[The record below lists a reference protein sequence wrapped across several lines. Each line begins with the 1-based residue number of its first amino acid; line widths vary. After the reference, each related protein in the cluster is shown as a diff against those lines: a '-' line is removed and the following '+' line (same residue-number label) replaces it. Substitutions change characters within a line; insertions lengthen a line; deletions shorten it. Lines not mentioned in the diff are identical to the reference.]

1 MKRKIV
7 ADSSCDIWELNGV
20 DFAVAPITIS
30 TDNKHYV
37 DNQELDVHLM
47 SEELAKYKGVSHT
60 ACPSV
65 GSWLDCYEGFDEIF
79 VITLT
84 GAMSGTYNSAMT
96 AKGIYEEEN
105 ENVKV
110 HVFDSLSTGPEM
122 RLLIEKLKEMIEE
135 DLTFEEIVEKGQ
147 DYLNHTRLFFAL
159 KSLHNFAMNG
169 RVSKTVASAIGVLN
183 ISIFATASEKG
194 TIQQISKC
202 RGEKKVVKSMIEHLE
217 DAGYHGGKV
226 RISHADNLKLAH
238 NVRDKILELYP
249 NADIIV
255 YPMGGLCT
263 YYAEKGGLLVGCE
276 CGNLK

>member
-7 ADSSCDIWELNGV
+7 ADSSCDMWELNGV

-65 GSWLDCYEGFDEIF
+65 GSWLDCYEGFDEVF

-122 RLLIEKLKEMIEE
+122 RLLIEKLKEMIDE
-135 DLTFEEIVEKGQ
+135 DLPFEEIVEKGQ
-147 DYLNHTRLFFAL
+147 NYLNHTRLFFAL

-169 RVSKTVASAIGVLN
+169 RVSKAVASAIGVLN
-183 ISIFATASEKG
+183 ISIFATASEEG

-217 DAGYHGGKV
+217 NAGYHGGKV

-263 YYAEKGGLLVGCE
+263 YYAEIGGLLVGCE
-276 CGNLK
+276 C

>member
-7 ADSSCDIWELNGV
+7 ADSSCDMWELNGV

-65 GSWLDCYEGFDEIF
+65 GSWLDCYEGYDEVF
-79 VITLT
+79 VVTLT
-84 GAMSGTYNSAMT
+84 GAMSGTYNSAIT

-135 DLTFEEIVEKGQ
+135 DLPFEEIVEKGQ
-147 DYLNHTRLFFAL
+147 DYLNHSRLFFAL

-169 RVSKTVASAIGVLN
+169 RVSKAVASAIGVLN
-183 ISIFATASEKG
+183 ISIFATASEEG

-217 DAGYHGGKV
+217 NAGYHGGKV

-263 YYAEKGGLLVGCE
+263 YYAEIGGLLVGCE
-276 CGNLK
+276 C

>member
-7 ADSSCDIWELNGV
+7 ADSSCDMWELNGV
-20 DFAVAPITIS
+20 DFAVAPMTIS

-47 SEELAKYKGVSHT
+47 SEDLAKYKGVSHT
-60 ACPSV
+60 ACPSA
-65 GSWLDCYEGFDEIF
+65 GSWLDCYEGYDEVF
-79 VITLT
+79 VVTLT

-169 RVSKTVASAIGVLN
+169 RVSKAVASAIGVLN
-183 ISIFATASEKG
+183 ISIFATASEEG

-202 RGEKKVVKSMIEHLE
+202 RGEKKVVRSMIEHLE

-276 CGNLK
+276 C

>member
-135 DLTFEEIVEKGQ
+135 DLPFEEIVEKGQ
-147 DYLNHTRLFFAL
+147 DYLNHSRLFFAL

-263 YYAEKGGLLVGCE
+263 YYAEIGGLLVGCE
-276 CGNLK
+276 C

>member
-20 DFAVAPITIS
+20 DFAVAPMTIS

-37 DNQELDVHLM
+37 DNQELDVRLM
-47 SEELAKYKGVSHT
+47 SDDLAKYKGVSHT

-169 RVSKTVASAIGVLN
+169 RVSKAVASAIGVLN
-183 ISIFATASEKG
+183 ISIFATASEEG

-217 DAGYHGGKV
+217 NAGYHGGKV

-249 NADIIV
+249 HADIIV

-263 YYAEKGGLLVGCE
+263 YYAEIGGLLVGCE
-276 CGNLK
+276 C

>member
-7 ADSSCDIWELNGV
+7 ADSSCDMWELNGV
-20 DFAVAPITIS
+20 DFAVAPMTIS

-65 GSWLDCYEGFDEIF
+65 GSWLDCYEGFDEVF

-122 RLLIEKLKEMIEE
+122 RLLIEKLKEMIDE
-135 DLTFEEIVEKGQ
+135 DLPFEEIVEKGQ
-147 DYLNHTRLFFAL
+147 DYLNHTRLLFAL

-169 RVSKTVASAIGVLN
+169 RVSKAVASAIGVLN
-183 ISIFATASEKG
+183 ISIFATASEEG

-217 DAGYHGGKV
+217 NAGYHGGKV

-276 CGNLK
+276 C

>member
-7 ADSSCDIWELNGV
+7 ADSSCDMWELNGV
-20 DFAVAPITIS
+20 DFAVAPMTIS

-135 DLTFEEIVEKGQ
+135 DLPFEEIVEKGQ
-147 DYLNHTRLFFAL
+147 DYLNHSRLFFAL

-183 ISIFATASEKG
+183 ISIFATASEEG

-217 DAGYHGGKV
+217 NAGYHGGKV

-238 NVRDKILELYP
+238 SVRDKILELYP

-263 YYAEKGGLLVGCE
+263 YYAEIGGLLVGCE
-276 CGNLK
+276 C

>member
-7 ADSSCDIWELNGV
+7 ADSSCDMWELNGV
-20 DFAVAPITIS
+20 DFAVAPMTIS

-65 GSWLDCYEGFDEIF
+65 GSWLDCYEGFDEVF

-122 RLLIEKLKEMIEE
+122 RLLIEKLKEMIDE
-135 DLTFEEIVEKGQ
+135 DLPFEEIVEKGQ

-183 ISIFATASEKG
+183 ISIFATASEEG

-217 DAGYHGGKV
+217 NAVYHGGKV

-263 YYAEKGGLLVGCE
+263 YYAEIGGLLVGCE
-276 CGNLK
+276 C

>member
-7 ADSSCDIWELNGV
+7 ADSSCDIWELNCV
-20 DFAVAPITIS
+20 DFAVAPMTIS

-37 DNQELDVHLM
+37 DNQKLDVRLM
-47 SEELAKYKGVSHT
+47 SEDLAKYKGISHT

-65 GSWLDCYEGFDEIF
+65 GSWLDCYEGYDEVF
-79 VITLT
+79 VVTLT

-135 DLTFEEIVEKGQ
+135 DLTYEEIVEKGQ

-169 RVSKTVASAIGVLN
+169 RVSKAVASAIGVLN
-183 ISIFATASEKG
+183 ISIFATASEEG

-217 DAGYHGGKV
+217 NAGYHGGKV

-249 NADIIV
+249 HADIIV

-263 YYAEKGGLLVGCE
+263 YYAEIGGLLVGCE
-276 CGNLK
+276 C

>member
-169 RVSKTVASAIGVLN
+169 RISKTVASAIGVLN

-263 YYAEKGGLLVGCE
+263 YYAEIGGLLVGCE
-276 CGNLK
+276 C

>member
-7 ADSSCDIWELNGV
+7 ADSSCDIWELNGI
-20 DFAVAPITIS
+20 DFAVAPMTIS

-37 DNQELDVHLM
+37 DNQELDVRLM
-47 SEELAKYKGVSHT
+47 SEDLAKYKGVSHT

-65 GSWLDCYEGFDEIF
+65 GSWLDCYEGYDEVF
-79 VITLT
+79 VVTLT

-169 RVSKTVASAIGVLN
+169 RVSKAVASAIGVLN
-183 ISIFATASEKG
+183 ISIFATASEEG

-217 DAGYHGGKV
+217 NAGYHGGKV

-249 NADIIV
+249 HADIIV

-263 YYAEKGGLLVGCE
+263 YYAEIGGLLVGCE
-276 CGNLK
+276 C

>member
-1 MKRKIV
+1 MKRKIA
-7 ADSSCDIWELNGV
+7 ADSSCDMWELNGV

-65 GSWLDCYEGFDEIF
+65 GSWLDCYEGYDEVF
-79 VITLT
+79 VVTLT

-135 DLTFEEIVEKGQ
+135 DLPFEEIVEKGQ
-147 DYLNHTRLFFAL
+147 DYLNHSRLFFAL

-169 RVSKTVASAIGVLN
+169 RVSKAVASAIGVLN
-183 ISIFATASEKG
+183 ISIFATASEEG

-217 DAGYHGGKV
+217 NAGYHGGKV

-263 YYAEKGGLLVGCE
+263 YYAEIGGLLVGCE
-276 CGNLK
+276 C

>member
-7 ADSSCDIWELNGV
+7 ADSSCDMWELNGV

-65 GSWLDCYEGFDEIF
+65 GSWLDCYEGYDEVF
-79 VITLT
+79 VVTLT

-135 DLTFEEIVEKGQ
+135 DLPFEEIVEKGQ
-147 DYLNHTRLFFAL
+147 DYLNHSRLFFAL

-169 RVSKTVASAIGVLN
+169 RVSKAVASAIGVLN
-183 ISIFATASEKG
+183 ISIFATASEEG

-202 RGEKKVVKSMIEHLE
+202 RGQKKVVKSMIEHLE
-217 DAGYHGGKV
+217 NAGYHGGKV

-263 YYAEKGGLLVGCE
+263 YYAEIGGLLVGCE
-276 CGNLK
+276 C

>member
-7 ADSSCDIWELNGV
+7 ADSSCDMWELNGV
-20 DFAVAPITIS
+20 DFAVAPMTIS

-65 GSWLDCYEGFDEIF
+65 GSWLDCYEGYDEVF
-79 VITLT
+79 VVTLT

-217 DAGYHGGKV
+217 NAGYHGGKV

-263 YYAEKGGLLVGCE
+263 YYAEIGGLLVGCE
-276 CGNLK
+276 C

>member
-7 ADSSCDIWELNGV
+7 ADSSCDMWELNDV
-20 DFAVAPITIS
+20 DFAVAPLTIS

-47 SEELAKYKGVSHT
+47 SEDLAKYKCVCDTS
-60 ACPSV
+60 CPSA
-65 GSWLDCYEGFDEIF
+65 GAWLDCYEGYDEVF

-84 GAMSGTYNSAMT
+84 GSMSGTYNSAMT

-135 DLTFEEIVEKGQ
+135 DLPFEEIVEKGQ
-147 DYLNHTRLFFAL
+147 DYLKHTRLFFAL

-169 RVSKTVASAIGVLN
+169 RINKAVASAIGVLN
-183 ISIFATASEKG
+183 ISIFATASEEG

-217 DAGYHGGKV
+217 NAGYHGGKV

-238 NVRDKILELYP
+238 SVRDKILELYP
-249 NADIIV
+249 QADIIV

-263 YYAEKGGLLVGCE
+263 YYAEIGGLLVGCE
-276 CGNLK
+276 C

>member
-7 ADSSCDIWELNGV
+7 ADSSCDMWELNDV
-20 DFAVAPITIS
+20 DFAVAPMTIS

-37 DNQELDVHLM
+37 DNQKLDVRLM
-47 SEELAKYKGVSHT
+47 SEDLAKYKGISHT

-65 GSWLDCYEGFDEIF
+65 GSWLDCYEGYDEVF
-79 VITLT
+79 VVTLT

-122 RLLIEKLKEMIEE
+122 RLLIEKLKKMIEE
-135 DLTFEEIVEKGQ
+135 DLPFEEIVEKGQ

-169 RVSKTVASAIGVLN
+169 RVSKAVASAIGVLN
-183 ISIFATASEKG
+183 ISIFATASEEG

-217 DAGYHGGKV
+217 NAGYHGGKV

-249 NADIIV
+249 HADIIV

-263 YYAEKGGLLVGCE
+263 YYAEIGGLLVGCE
-276 CGNLK
+276 C

>member
-7 ADSSCDIWELNGV
+7 ADSSCDMWELNGV

-65 GSWLDCYEGFDEIF
+65 GSWLDCYEGFDEVF

-84 GAMSGTYNSAMT
+84 GTMSGTYNSAMT

-105 ENVKV
+105 DNVKV

-135 DLTFEEIVEKGQ
+135 DLPFEEIVEKGQ
-147 DYLNHTRLFFAL
+147 DYLNHSRLFFAL

-169 RVSKTVASAIGVLN
+169 RVSKAVASAIGVLN
-183 ISIFATASEKG
+183 ISIFATASEEG

-202 RGEKKVVKSMIEHLE
+202 RGEKKVVKSMVEHLE

-238 NVRDKILELYP
+238 SVRDKILELYP
-249 NADIIV
+249 HADIIV

-276 CGNLK
+276 C

>member
-7 ADSSCDIWELNGV
+7 ADSSCDMWELNGV
-20 DFAVAPITIS
+20 DFEVAPITIS

-37 DNQELDVHLM
+37 DNQDLDVHLM
-47 SEELAKYKGVSHT
+47 SEDLAKYKGVSHT

-65 GSWLDCYEGFDEIF
+65 GSWLDCYEGYDEVF

-84 GAMSGTYNSAMT
+84 GTMSGTYNSAMT

-135 DLTFEEIVEKGQ
+135 DLPFEEIVEKGQ
-147 DYLNHTRLFFAL
+147 DYLNHSRLFFAL

-183 ISIFATASEKG
+183 ISIFATASEEG

-217 DAGYHGGKV
+217 NAGYHGGKV

-263 YYAEKGGLLVGCE
+263 YYAEIGGLLVGCE
-276 CGNLK
+276 C

>member
-20 DFAVAPITIS
+20 DFAVAPMTIS

-65 GSWLDCYEGFDEIF
+65 GSWLDCYEGFDEVF

-122 RLLIEKLKEMIEE
+122 RLLIEKLKEMIDE
-135 DLTFEEIVEKGQ
+135 DLPFEEIVEKGQ

-169 RVSKTVASAIGVLN
+169 RVSKAVASAIGVLN
-183 ISIFATASEKG
+183 ISIFATASEEG

-217 DAGYHGGKV
+217 NAGYHGGKV

-263 YYAEKGGLLVGCE
+263 YYAEIGGLLVGCE
-276 CGNLK
+276 C

>member
-7 ADSSCDIWELNGV
+7 ADSSCNIWELNGV

-65 GSWLDCYEGFDEIF
+65 GSWLDCYEGYDEVF
-79 VITLT
+79 VVTLT

-135 DLTFEEIVEKGQ
+135 DLPFEEIVEKGQ

-183 ISIFATASEKG
+183 ISIFATASEEG

-217 DAGYHGGKV
+217 NAGYHGGKV

-238 NVRDKILELYP
+238 SVRDKILELYP
-249 NADIIV
+249 HADIIV

-263 YYAEKGGLLVGCE
+263 YYAEIGGLLVGCE
-276 CGNLK
+276 C

>member
-7 ADSSCDIWELNGV
+7 ADSSCDMWELNGV
-20 DFAVAPITIS
+20 DFAVAPMTIS

-65 GSWLDCYEGFDEIF
+65 GSWLDCYEGYDEVF
-79 VITLT
+79 VVTLT

-96 AKGIYEEEN
+96 AKGIYGEEN

-135 DLTFEEIVEKGQ
+135 DLPFEEIVEKGQ
-147 DYLNHTRLFFAL
+147 DYLKHSRLFFAL

-183 ISIFATASEKG
+183 ISIFATASEEG

-263 YYAEKGGLLVGCE
+263 YYAEIGGLLVGCE
-276 CGNLK
+276 C

>member
-7 ADSSCDIWELNGV
+7 ADSSCDMWELNGV
-20 DFAVAPITIS
+20 DFAVAPMTIS

-183 ISIFATASEKG
+183 ISIFATASEEG

-217 DAGYHGGKV
+217 NAGYHGGKV

-238 NVRDKILELYP
+238 SVRDKILELYP
-249 NADIIV
+249 HADIIV

-263 YYAEKGGLLVGCE
+263 YYAEIGGLLVGCE
-276 CGNLK
+276 C

>member
-7 ADSSCDIWELNGV
+7 ADSSCDMWELNGV

-65 GSWLDCYEGFDEIF
+65 GSWLDCYEGYDEVF
-79 VITLT
+79 VVTLT

-122 RLLIEKLKEMIEE
+122 RLLIEKLKKMIDE
-135 DLTFEEIVEKGQ
+135 DLPFEEIVEKGQ

-169 RVSKTVASAIGVLN
+169 RVSKAVASAIGVLN
-183 ISIFATASEKG
+183 ISIFATASEEG

-217 DAGYHGGKV
+217 NAGYHGGKV

-276 CGNLK
+276 C

>member
-7 ADSSCDIWELNGV
+7 ADSSCDMWELNGV
-20 DFAVAPITIS
+20 DFAVAPMTIS

-65 GSWLDCYEGFDEIF
+65 GSWLDCYEGYDEVF
-79 VITLT
+79 VVTLT

-96 AKGIYEEEN
+96 AKSIYEEEN

-276 CGNLK
+276 C

>member
-7 ADSSCDIWELNGV
+7 ADSSCDMWELNGV
-20 DFAVAPITIS
+20 DFAVAPMTIS

-47 SEELAKYKGVSHT
+47 SEDLAKYKGVSHT
-60 ACPSV
+60 ACPSA
-65 GSWLDCYEGFDEIF
+65 GSWLDCYEGYDEVF
-79 VITLT
+79 VVTLT

-169 RVSKTVASAIGVLN
+169 RVSKAVASAIGVLN
-183 ISIFATASEKG
+183 ISIFATASEEG

-202 RGEKKVVKSMIEHLE
+202 RGEKKVVRSMIEHLE
-217 DAGYHGGKV
+217 NAGYHGGKV

-238 NVRDKILELYP
+238 SVRDKILELYP
-249 NADIIV
+249 HADIIV

-263 YYAEKGGLLVGCE
+263 YYAEIGGLLVGCE
-276 CGNLK
+276 C

>member
-7 ADSSCDIWELNGV
+7 ADSSCDMWELNGV
-20 DFAVAPITIS
+20 DFAVAPMTIS

-47 SEELAKYKGVSHT
+47 SEDLAKYKGVSHT

-65 GSWLDCYEGFDEIF
+65 GSWLDCYEGYDEVF
-79 VITLT
+79 VVTLT

-122 RLLIEKLKEMIEE
+122 RLFIEKLKEVIEE

-147 DYLNHTRLFFAL
+147 DYLKHTRLFFAL

-169 RVSKTVASAIGVLN
+169 RVNKAVASAIGVLN
-183 ISIFATASEKG
+183 ISIFATASEEG

-217 DAGYHGGKV
+217 NAGYHGGKV

-249 NADIIV
+249 HADIIV

-263 YYAEKGGLLVGCE
+263 YYAEIGGLLVGCE
-276 CGNLK
+276 C

>member
-7 ADSSCDIWELNGV
+7 ADSSCDMWELNGV
-20 DFAVAPITIS
+20 DFAVAPMTIS

-65 GSWLDCYEGFDEIF
+65 GSWLDCYEGYDEVF
-79 VITLT
+79 VVTLT

-135 DLTFEEIVEKGQ
+135 DLPFEEIVEKGQ

-159 KSLHNFAMNG
+159 KSLHNFAMNV

-183 ISIFATASEKG
+183 ISIFATASEEG

-217 DAGYHGGKV
+217 NAGYHGGKV

-238 NVRDKILELYP
+238 SVRDKILELYP
-249 NADIIV
+249 HADIIV

-263 YYAEKGGLLVGCE
+263 YYAEIGGLLVGCE
-276 CGNLK
+276 C

>member
-7 ADSSCDIWELNGV
+7 ADSSCDMWELNGV

-65 GSWLDCYEGFDEIF
+65 GSWLDCYEGFDEVF
-79 VITLT
+79 VVTLT
-84 GAMSGTYNSAMT
+84 DSMSGTYNSAMT

-122 RLLIEKLKEMIEE
+122 RLLIEKLKEMIDE
-135 DLTFEEIVEKGQ
+135 DLPFEEIVEKGQ

-169 RVSKTVASAIGVLN
+169 RVSKAVASAIGVLN
-183 ISIFATASEKG
+183 ISIFATASEEG

-217 DAGYHGGKV
+217 NAGYHGGKV

-263 YYAEKGGLLVGCE
+263 YYAEIGGLLVGCE
-276 CGNLK
+276 C

>member
-7 ADSSCDIWELNGV
+7 ADSSCDMWELNGV
-20 DFAVAPITIS
+20 DFAVAPMTIS

-47 SEELAKYKGVSHT
+47 SEDLAKYKGISHT

-65 GSWLDCYEGFDEIF
+65 GSWLDCYEGYDEVF
-79 VITLT
+79 VVTLT
-84 GAMSGTYNSAMT
+84 GSMSGTYNSAMT

-135 DLTFEEIVEKGQ
+135 DLPFEEIVEKGQ

-169 RVSKTVASAIGVLN
+169 RVSKAVASAIGVLN
-183 ISIFATASEKG
+183 ISIFATASEEG

-217 DAGYHGGKV
+217 NAGYHGGKI

-238 NVRDKILELYP
+238 SVRDKILELYP
-249 NADIIV
+249 HADIIV

-263 YYAEKGGLLVGCE
+263 YYAEIGGLLVGCE
-276 CGNLK
+276 C

>member
-7 ADSSCDIWELNGV
+7 ADSSCDMWELNGV
-20 DFAVAPITIS
+20 DFAVAPMTIS

-65 GSWLDCYEGFDEIF
+65 GSWLDCYEGFDEVF

-135 DLTFEEIVEKGQ
+135 DLPFEEIVEKGQ

-169 RVSKTVASAIGVLN
+169 RVSKAVASAIGVLN
-183 ISIFATASEKG
+183 ISIFATASEEG

-217 DAGYHGGKV
+217 NAGYHGGKV

-276 CGNLK
+276 C

>member
-7 ADSSCDIWELNGV
+7 TDSSCDIWELNGV
-20 DFAVAPITIS
+20 DFAVAPMTIS

-37 DNQELDVHLM
+37 DNQELDVRLM
-47 SEELAKYKGVSHT
+47 SEDLAKYKGVSHT

-65 GSWLDCYEGFDEIF
+65 GSWLDCYEGSDEVF
-79 VITLT
+79 VVTLT

-96 AKGIYEEEN
+96 VKGIYEEEN
-105 ENVKV
+105 ENVKI

-169 RVSKTVASAIGVLN
+169 RVSKAVASAIGVLN
-183 ISIFATASEKG
+183 ISIFATASEEG

-217 DAGYHGGKV
+217 NAGYHGGKV

-249 NADIIV
+249 HADIIV

-263 YYAEKGGLLVGCE
+263 YYAEIGGLLVGCE
-276 CGNLK
+276 C

>member
-7 ADSSCDIWELNGV
+7 ADSSCDIWELNGI
-20 DFAVAPITIS
+20 DFGIAPMTIS
-30 TDNKHYV
+30 TDNKNYV

-47 SEELAKYKGVSHT
+47 SEDLANYKGTSHT

-65 GSWLDCYEGFDEIF
+65 GSWLDCFEGYDEVF
-79 VITLT
+79 VVTLT
-84 GAMSGTYNSAMT
+84 GSMSGTYNSAMT

-105 ENVKV
+105 DNVKV
-110 HVFDSLSTGPEM
+110 HVFNSLSTGPEM
-122 RLLIEKLKEMIEE
+122 RLLIEKLKELIEE
-135 DLTFEEIVEKGQ
+135 NLPFEEIIEKGQ
-147 DYLNHTRLFFAL
+147 DYLNHSRLFFAL

-169 RVSKTVASAIGVLN
+169 RINKAVASAIGVLN
-183 ISIFATASEKG
+183 ISIFATASEEG

-217 DAGYHGGKV
+217 NAGYHGGKV

-263 YYAEKGGLLVGCE
+263 YYAEIGGLLVGCE
-276 CGNLK
+276 C

>member
-20 DFAVAPITIS
+20 DFAVAPMTIS

-65 GSWLDCYEGFDEIF
+65 GSWLDCYEGYDEVF
-79 VITLT
+79 VVTLT

-276 CGNLK
+276 C

>member
-7 ADSSCDIWELNGV
+7 ADSSCDMWELNGV
-20 DFAVAPITIS
+20 DFAVAPMTIS

-65 GSWLDCYEGFDEIF
+65 GSWLDCYEGFDEVF

-122 RLLIEKLKEMIEE
+122 RLLIEKLKEMIDE
-135 DLTFEEIVEKGQ
+135 DLPFEEIVEKGQ

-169 RVSKTVASAIGVLN
+169 RVSKAVASAIGVLN
-183 ISIFATASEKG
+183 ISIFATASEEG

-202 RGEKKVVKSMIEHLE
+202 RGEKKVVRSMIEHLE
-217 DAGYHGGKV
+217 NAGYHGGKV

-263 YYAEKGGLLVGCE
+263 YYAEIGGLLVGCE
-276 CGNLK
+276 C

>member
-20 DFAVAPITIS
+20 DFAVAPMTIS

-37 DNQELDVHLM
+37 DNQELDVRLM
-47 SEELAKYKGVSHT
+47 SEDLAKYKGISHT

-65 GSWLDCYEGFDEIF
+65 GSWLDCYEGYDEVF
-79 VITLT
+79 VVTLT

-105 ENVKV
+105 ENVKI

-169 RVSKTVASAIGVLN
+169 RVSKAVASAIGVLN
-183 ISIFATASEKG
+183 ISIFATASEEG

-217 DAGYHGGKV
+217 NAGYHGGKV

-249 NADIIV
+249 HADIIV

-263 YYAEKGGLLVGCE
+263 YYAEIGGLLVGCE
-276 CGNLK
+276 C

>member
-7 ADSSCDIWELNGV
+7 ADSSCDMWELNGV
-20 DFAVAPITIS
+20 DFAVAPMTIS

-238 NVRDKILELYP
+238 SVRDKILELYP
-249 NADIIV
+249 HADIIV

-276 CGNLK
+276 C

>member
-7 ADSSCDIWELNGV
+7 ADSSCDMWELNGV

-65 GSWLDCYEGFDEIF
+65 GSWLDCYEGFDEVF

-122 RLLIEKLKEMIEE
+122 RLLIEKLKEMIDE
-135 DLTFEEIVEKGQ
+135 DLPFEEIVEKGQ

-169 RVSKTVASAIGVLN
+169 RVSKAVASAIGVLN
-183 ISIFATASEKG
+183 ISIFATASEEG

-263 YYAEKGGLLVGCE
+263 YYAEIGGLLVGCE
-276 CGNLK
+276 C

>member
-7 ADSSCDIWELNGV
+7 ADSSCDMWELNGV
-20 DFAVAPITIS
+20 DFAVAPMTIS

-135 DLTFEEIVEKGQ
+135 DLPFEEIVEKGQ

-169 RVSKTVASAIGVLN
+169 RVSKAVASAIGVLN

-263 YYAEKGGLLVGCE
+263 YYAEIGGLLVGCE
-276 CGNLK
+276 C

>member
-20 DFAVAPITIS
+20 DFAVAPMTIS

-169 RVSKTVASAIGVLN
+169 RVSKAVASAIGVLN
-183 ISIFATASEKG
+183 ISIFATASEEG

-217 DAGYHGGKV
+217 NAGYHGGKV

-249 NADIIV
+249 HADIIV

-263 YYAEKGGLLVGCE
+263 YYAEIGGLLVGCE
-276 CGNLK
+276 C

>member
-20 DFAVAPITIS
+20 DFAVAPMTIS

-47 SEELAKYKGVSHT
+47 SEDLAKYKGISHT

-65 GSWLDCYEGFDEIF
+65 GSWLDCYEGYDEVF
-79 VITLT
+79 VVTLT

-169 RVSKTVASAIGVLN
+169 RVSKAVASAIGVLN
-183 ISIFATASEKG
+183 ISIFATASEEG

-217 DAGYHGGKV
+217 NAGYHGGKV

-249 NADIIV
+249 HADIIV

-263 YYAEKGGLLVGCE
+263 YYAEIGGLLVGCE
-276 CGNLK
+276 C